1 MPDVRSMVRFARP
14 GGGHLEFGPQA
25 IESLMA
31 MRQLEE
37 DQPEAGGVLLGRLI
51 VNTEDVV
58 VDEVTTPSL
67 ADTRSRYFFRRS
79 RHSAQPRVNEAW
91 KETVGTRIYLGDW
104 HSHPED
110 HPTPWCVD
118 RRDWNRVLK
127 RAVYEQDFLF
137 FVIVGR
143 KSIGLWEGRRT
154 GKSSTSLQLCQL
166 VGGR

>member
-14 GGGHLEFGPQA
+14 GGGHLELGPQA

-67 ADTRSRYFFRRS
+67 ADTRSRYFFLDRCPIQRGCDSPPDGIPLIDLRR
-79 RHSAQPRVNEAW
+79 H
-91 KETVGTRIYLGDW
+91 
-104 HSHPED
+104 
-110 HPTPWCVD
+110 
-118 RRDWNRVLK
+118 
-127 RAVYEQDFLF
+127 
-137 FVIVGR
+137 
-143 KSIGLWEGRRT
+143 
-154 GKSSTSLQLCQL
+154 
-166 VGGR
+166 